1 MKNCMLKPL
10 NKHILINENMISKW
24 PTHTRREWS
33 RAYSKTETS
42 KHHSGAETVT
52 MDLIILSDEEGP
64 STPFLLRPKKRWTE
78 LDPNP
83 NRTVFVI
90 DDDPTPHKSTTPS
103 IVPETP
109 MSALFDSEISI
120 VQCTM
125 LSDPAVRVSPKKLS
139 GISKIWHLQ

>member
-1 MKNCMLKPL
+1 
-10 NKHILINENMISKW
+10 
-24 PTHTRREWS
+24 
-33 RAYSKTETS
+33 
-42 KHHSGAETVT
+42 
-52 MDLIILSDEEGP
+52 MDPIILSDEEDP
-64 STPFLLRPKKRWTE
+64 STPFPLRPKKRRTE
-78 LDPNP
+78 PDPNPNP

-139 GISKIWHLQ
+139 GISKI